1 MASSYLSMSFGTC
14 FWRTPKHFVRKLQS
28 STWNIDS
35 WMQCSGSNAKTPK
48 CNSGSLGVPQN
59 YQPME
64 TIVVNFNSLG

>member
-1 MASSYLSMSFGTC
+1 
-14 FWRTPKHFVRKLQS
+14 
-28 STWNIDS
+28 
-35 WMQCSGSNAKTPK
+35 MQCSGSNVKTPK